1 MEAAQSCHFDYGGLS
16 VSQKL
21 NNHMMDNV
29 CRHQHRCFHMHVTC
43 YYSLSFHAL
52 FTMTSFQG
60 DSSPQQNGAGLF
72 GGRSKSS
79 PDAPT
84 GPQKQKKIGAKLV
97 DAKPAFGDEVCC
109 EILSIQLQLL
119 RAQCSVWHVV
129 GLHQQAFTKIQY
141 VNKICHGP
149 A

>member
-1 MEAAQSCHFDYGGLS
+1 MLLQPECHEL
-16 VSQKL
+16 L
-21 NNHMMDNV
+21 T
-29 CRHQHRCFHMHVTC
+29 VT
-43 YYSLSFHAL
+43 
-52 FTMTSFQG
+52 TFQG

-109 EILSIQLQLL
+109 KILSIQLELL
-119 RAQCSVWHVV
+119 RPQCSV
-129 GLHQQAFTKIQY
+129 
-141 VNKICHGP
+141 
-149 A
+149 